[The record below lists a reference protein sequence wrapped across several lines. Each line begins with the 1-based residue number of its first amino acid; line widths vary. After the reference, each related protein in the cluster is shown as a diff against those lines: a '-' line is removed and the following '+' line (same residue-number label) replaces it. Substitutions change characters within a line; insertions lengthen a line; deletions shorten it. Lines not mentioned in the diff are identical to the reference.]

1 MFNFNLMLLNFKVI
15 FNKHTN
21 KIQKSEKKNI
31 YHLIIM
37 LLLDFML
44 HPLSIVKKKNTL
56 KKKNPCEPPIMAN
69 PLLICRRKKKKTH
82 NRKPLQTN
90 EYIQ

>member
-1 MFNFNLMLLNFKVI
+1 LFNFNLMLLNFKVI

-44 HPLSIVKKKNTL
+44 HPLSIVKKKKQR
-56 KKKNPCEPPIMAN
+56 KKKK
-69 PLLICRRKKKKTH
+69 PLQTPNNGQPFIDLQTKKKKTH